1 MITSILLAFHVVVCY
16 ILFRYIDNQFTIIQ
30 LHIIDLERLDKL
42 LLEIKQFNKEN
53 KND

>member
-1 MITSILLAFHVVVCY
+1 MITSILLAVHTVVCY
-16 ILFRYIDNQFTIIQ
+16 MLFRYIDNQFTIMQ

-42 LLEIKQFNKEN
+42 LLEIKHLKEN